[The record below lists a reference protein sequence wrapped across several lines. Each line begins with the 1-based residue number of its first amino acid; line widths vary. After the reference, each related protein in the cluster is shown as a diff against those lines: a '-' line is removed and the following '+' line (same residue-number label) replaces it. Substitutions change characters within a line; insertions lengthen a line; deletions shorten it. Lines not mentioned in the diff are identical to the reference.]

1 MKLFFQKIGQE
12 PSLIILHGLYGSS
25 DNWITVARRLA
36 SRYTIY
42 LVDLRNHGRSP
53 HHPDHTYPLMA
64 TDIEEL
70 MASESIDKAYI
81 LGHSMG
87 GKTAMLFAALH
98 PERVS
103 GLIIVDIAPGGYT
116 NLSQYS
122 PQVIAH
128 LNIVNTM
135 LSVDFSKLTS
145 RAKIE
150 NDLAKTITDTDIR
163 RFIMKNVQRNA
174 NNSFGWKL
182 NIDAIHR
189 ALPGIMGPI
198 PLEKIMGGQALK
210 GFPILFIKGEYS
222 DYITPDQIPMIRQ
235 YFPEAEIKTIPSAGH
250 WVHAEQPK
258 QFIKVLEEFLSN

>member
-1 MKLFFQKIGQE
+1 MKLFFQKIGQG

-25 DNWITVARRLA
+25 DNWITVAQRLA
-36 SRYTIY
+36 SHYTIY
-42 LVDLRNHGRSP
+42 LVDLRNHGRSS

-64 TDIEEL
+64 ADIVEF
-70 MASESIDKAYI
+70 MASESIEKAYI
-81 LGHSMG
+81 LGHSIG

-98 PERVS
+98 PEMVA
-103 GLIIVDIAPGGYT
+103 GLIIVDIAPGGYA
-116 NLSQYS
+116 NLNQYS

-128 LNIVNTM
+128 LNIVNAM

-145 RAKIE
+145 RTEVE

-174 NNSFGWKL
+174 NNFFSWKL
-182 NIDAIHR
+182 NLDAINR

-198 PLEKIMGGQALK
+198 PLEKILGGQALK
-210 GFPILFIKGEYS
+210 GFPVLFIKGEYS
-222 DYITPDQIPMIRQ
+222 DYITHDQIPMIRQ

-250 WVHAEQPK
+250 WVHAEQPEL
-258 QFIKVLEEFLSN
+258 FIKVLQEFLSN